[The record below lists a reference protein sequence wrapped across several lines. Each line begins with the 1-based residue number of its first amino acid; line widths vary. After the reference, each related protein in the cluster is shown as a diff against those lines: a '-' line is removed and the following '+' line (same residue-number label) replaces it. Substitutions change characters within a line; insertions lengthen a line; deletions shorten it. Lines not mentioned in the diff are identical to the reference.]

1 MIAKCMYSLHNEDGK
16 FAKECNEDVIN
27 KHMGEEASKRKF

>member
-16 FAKECNEDVIN
+16 SADIEDVIY
-27 KHMGEEASKRKF
+27 KYMGEEASKRKF